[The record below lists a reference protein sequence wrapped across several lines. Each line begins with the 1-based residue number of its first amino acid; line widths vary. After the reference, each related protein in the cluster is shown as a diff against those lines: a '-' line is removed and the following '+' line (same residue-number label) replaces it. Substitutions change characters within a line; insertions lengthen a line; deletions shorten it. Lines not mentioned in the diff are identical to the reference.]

1 MKLRNIAKKNGKEV
15 NLELQKERRKVIAPN
30 QEFEVSDEWGKE
42 LLKITIEDKPIVEKV
57 KEEKTNK
64 EA

>member
-15 NLELQKERRKVIAPN
+15 NLELKKEGRKIVAPN
-30 QEFEVSDEWGKE
+30 QEFEINDERAKE
-42 LLKITIEDKPIVEKV
+42 LLKMAIEDKPIVEKV
-57 KEEKTNK
+57 KEEKNSK

>member
-30 QEFEVSDEWGKE
+30 QEFEVSDERGKE